1 MYTTNGG
8 PGPDT
13 EGVHD
18 QDSAQANLLE
28 IFKEGRKS
36 RLHDR
41 FGHSI
46 AISTDMLL
54 VGGARSGQ
62 AIVFAFDPNGAEPTV
77 VQPAKGRFGSFRQI
91 AASNS
96 VAALG
101 EYLQGD
107 VVYAVQFLRLE
118 PAEQFSNK
126 TAATGD
132 SVALTSKNS
141 DFAPSSIAAETEIVV
156 AGTTDED
163 FNAFAVKQ
171 EEACDA
177 TGLMRGKGFCHL
189 ASGEVLHWIVEQAGR
204 PVDKVGIPC
213 ALDLGD
219 ANAQSCCGRFIAE
232 VLACCKDE
240 PTFPID
246 GFLESYGALQCKALT
261 GPSAAGLPA
270 ASGEPVIETK
280 HCTFLGLDFVCPH

>member
-1 MYTTNGG
+1 MAETSQGAWSLCEFELSTVRLFVLRHCSGSLALSLIFKWSRLLYARPEPPYG
-8 PGPDT
+8 PG
-13 EGVHD
+13 EG
-18 QDSAQANLLE
+18 
-28 IFKEGRKS
+28 
-36 RLHDR
+36 
-41 FGHSI
+41 
-46 AISTDMLL
+46 MLQIC
-54 VGGARSGQ
+54 V
-62 AIVFAFDPNGAEPTV
+62 DC
-77 VQPAKGRFGSFRQI
+77 QI
-91 AASNS
+91 AWR
-96 VAALG
+96 
-101 EYLQGD
+101 YLQGD

-204 PVDKVGIPC
+204 PVDKASLIFFASRREPQPFDKYSALLRTCARVGASFERPTCISNEKHDSVMNSDRGCP
-213 ALDLGD
+213 GG
-219 ANAQSCCGRFIAE
+219 NAVLSSCRLAGPGRA
-232 VLACCKDE
+232 
-240 PTFPID
+240 
-246 GFLESYGALQCKALT
+246 
-261 GPSAAGLPA
+261 
-270 ASGEPVIETK
+270 
-280 HCTFLGLDFVCPH
+280 